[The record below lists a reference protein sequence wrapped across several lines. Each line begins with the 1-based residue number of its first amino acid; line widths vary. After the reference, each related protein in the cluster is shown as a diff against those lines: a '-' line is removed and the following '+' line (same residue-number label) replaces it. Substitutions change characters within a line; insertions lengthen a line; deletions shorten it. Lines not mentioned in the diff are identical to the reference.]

1 MKKTLEI
8 IGLPVVDLS
17 TGNQLG
23 TVYDLLIN
31 EEKGSADYFIIDDG
45 LILLGA
51 RVIDAR
57 DVKGI
62 GEYALTVAKKEAVK
76 DIIRVDAAVNLYKK
90 KIKVKNTKVITQRG
104 KLIGET
110 GDICIDEKDCLVSAV
125 EFIPYDK
132 KDKTRLIRR
141 EGIVTFGENLV
152 VVKECISEV
161 MNTELDK
168 ACVDISDAEDEKSK
182 LLRQYEVNDEEIMYK
197 EPLEARSVDI
207 TRAPPKQ
214 PETRNTAKREQN
226 EKKVASS
233 APAQNKEVQA
243 VSSRPK
249 IAKQNEIKETAVD
262 NEIKEDISDT
272 VNSSFEE
279 GISAKNVYYRP
290 GVKQYEIHKKQA
302 ADNLKKE
309 QPKSSELFEM
319 KQREY
324 LLGRKVT
331 KQIQD
336 KMGNCILDIGD
347 LITEDAMNKAKE
359 SGRFIELV
367 MNNKP

>member
-1 MKKTLEI
+1 MKKTSEI
-8 IGLPVVDLS
+8 IGLPIVDLS

-23 TVYDLLIN
+23 TVHDLLIN
-31 EEKGSADYFIIDDG
+31 EEKGSADYFIVDDG
-45 LILLGA
+45 LLLLGA

-90 KIKVKNTKVITQRG
+90 KIKVKNTKVLTQQG
-104 KLIGET
+104 KLVGET
-110 GDICIDEKDCLVSAV
+110 GDVYIGEKDCMISAL

-132 KDKTRLIRR
+132 KDKARLIRR

-152 VVKECISEV
+152 VVRECVSEI
-161 MNTELDK
+161 T
-168 ACVDISDAEDEKSK
+168 DIDLNKDCIGVGKIENDESK
-182 LLRQYEVNDEEIMYK
+182 LLRQYEMSDKEVMYK
-197 EPLEARSVDI
+197 EPLEAKSIDI
-207 TRAPPKQ
+207 TRAPAKQ
-214 PETRNTAKREQN
+214 SEAKNITKKEQS
-226 EKKVASS
+226 ERKVI
-233 APAQNKEVQA
+233 EQA
-243 VSSRPK
+243 VQEKELHPAPSRPK
-249 IAKQNEIKETAVD
+249 AAKQEEIKEIVTD
-262 NEIKEDISDT
+262 KDINEEDIA
-272 VNSSFEE
+272 NSSFEE

-302 ADNLKKE
+302 ADNIKKE

-331 KQIQD
+331 KEISD
-336 KMGNCILDIGD
+336 KMGNSILSIGD
-347 LITEDAMNKAKE
+347 LITEEAMNKAKDA
-359 SGRFIELV
+359 GRFIELV